1 MENSK
6 YRGKILYLLLN
17 KIFFKILF
25 LLINIL
31 LIFIKIN
38 KNKVL
43 RVCLCTIG
51 KKENLYASEFVE
63 HYKKIGY
70 DKIFIYDNND
80 IGDEKF
86 EDVLNEYIS
95 NKFVTL
101 IDYRGYRGK
110 RESPQ
115 SDAFFDCYEK
125 NKYNY
130 DWLSFFDF
138 DEFLELNK
146 SRNIKEYL
154 SNKKFK
160 KCANIKIN
168 WLMFSDNDLLY
179 YENIPLQKRFST
191 PLFGD
196 GANNIIKSTVRGNL
210 KFNYWRSMSNPHSSS
225 NYLTACN
232 SMGNIIDPTSFYIAP
247 FNHEYSYLK
256 HYPTKTIEEYCNK
269 IKKGRADL
277 LIKLDYNN
285 LENYYNYFFQR
296 NKKTKEKID
305 YFKKSFNFTIS

>member
-1 MENSK
+1 MKKNF
-6 YRGKILYLLLN
+6 IFLLN
-17 KIFFKILF
+17 KNILKFFFIS
-25 LLINIL
+25 INII

-38 KNKVL
+38 KNKEL
-43 RVCLCTIG
+43 KTCLCTIG

-70 DKIFIYDNND
+70 DKIFIYDNNNV
-80 IGDEKF
+80 GDEKF
-86 EDVLNEYIS
+86 EDVLSKQIS
-95 NKFVTL
+95 NKFVE
-101 IDYRGYRGK
+101 IINYRGYRGK
-110 RESPQ
+110 RQSPQ
-115 SDAFFDCYEK
+115 SDAFIDCYEK
-125 NKYNY
+125 NKNNY

-168 WLMFSDNDLLY
+168 WLMFSDNNLLY
-179 YENIPLQKRFST
+179 YENISLQKRFTT
-191 PLFGD
+191 PLYND
-196 GANNIIKSTVRGNL
+196 YANIIIKSTVRGNL

-225 NYLTACN
+225 NYLRACN
-232 SMGNIIDPTSFYIAP
+232 SLGNIADSTTFYSTPTH
-247 FNHEYSYLK
+247 HEYSYLK

-277 LIKLDYNN
+277 LIKLDNKT
-285 LENYYNYFFQR
+285 LENYFNYFFER
-296 NKKTKEKID
+296 NKKTKNKIE
-305 YFKKSFNFTIS
+305 YFKKAFNFSIS